1 MQLRDDQ
8 VRRYARHVLLPDI
21 GGVGQA
27 RLLAARARVDARDG
41 VTVAYLAAAGVG
53 TLELTG
59 DGPVDAD
66 DLRTNP
72 LIGAADLGRSRVDAA
87 RDRIAALNPDVT
99 VVCAPDDDAEDAGS
113 PAAPT
118 MARALI
124 DQGGDA
130 CRIIAALARP

>member
-72 LIGAADLGRSRVDAA
+72 LVGAADLGRSRVDAA

-99 VVCAPDDDAEDAGS
+99 VVRADGDAGS
-113 PAAPT
+113 PTAPT